1 MLNGLVNLVY
11 PPKCLLC
18 DKKTGNESLCRECK
32 KLWKPFPHKLTDF
45 NFPTY
50 ASIRYNRVA
59 MKMVLLAKEEGNKS
73 AQELLATAIRTS
85 ITRLISGSDKEISI
99 VPIPT
104 SFKPYRRRG
113 INPILE
119 LASRTCTQ
127 MQRNNQEINIAQ
139 LLEVRK
145 SLQDQTGLT
154 NLERLRNLAGAF
166 QVKSQIDSDS
176 YESRRLI
183 VIDDVVA
190 SGSTL
195 REAVRALKERNL
207 TVIGAAS
214 ACFTFRY

>member
-1 MLNGLVNLVY
+1 MLNDLVNLVY

-18 DKKTGNESLCRECK
+18 LKKAGNESLCQECK
-32 KLWKPFPHKLTDF
+32 KLWKPLPHKLKDF

-50 ASIRYNRVA
+50 ASIQYNRVA
-59 MKMVLLAKEEGNKS
+59 MKIVLLAKEEGNRF
-73 AQELLATAIRTS
+73 AQELLASALKTS
-85 ITRLISGSDKEISI
+85 ITRLISGSDKEISL

-119 LASRTCTQ
+119 LASRTCAQ
-127 MQRNNQEINIAQ
+127 MQNNQEIKVAQ

-145 SLQDQTGLT
+145 TLQDQTGLT
-154 NLERLRNLAGAF
+154 NLERLSNLAGAF
-166 QVKSQIDSDS
+166 QVKSLIDSDS

-195 REAVRALKERNL
+195 REAVRVLKERNL

>member
-1 MLNGLVNLVY
+1 MFNGLVNLVY

-18 DKKTGNESLCRECK
+18 DKKTENDSLCQSCK
-32 KLWKPFPHKLTDF
+32 KSWKPCPYNLKDF

-50 ASIRYNRVA
+50 ASIPYNRVA
-59 MKMVLLAKEEGNKS
+59 MKIVLLAKEEGNRS
-73 AQELLATAIRTS
+73 AQELLATAIKTS
-85 ITRLISGSDKEISI
+85 IARIISSSGKGISL

-104 SFKPYRRRG
+104 SWKPYRRRG
-113 INPILE
+113 LNPILE
-119 LASRTCTQ
+119 LALRTCHQ
-127 MQRNNQEINIAQ
+127 MKSSNQEINIAQ
-139 LLEVRK
+139 ILEVRK
-145 SLQDQTGLT
+145 SLQDQTGLN

-166 QVKSQIDSDS
+166 QVKSQIDRDS
-176 YESRRLI
+176 YESRPLI

>member
-1 MLNGLVNLVY
+1 MLNGLVNLIY

-18 DKKTGNESLCRECK
+18 DKKIGNESLCQECK
-32 KLWKPFPHKLTDF
+32 KLWKPFPYKLTDF

-59 MKMVLLAKEEGNKS
+59 MKMVLLAKEEGNRS
-73 AQELLATAIRTS
+73 AQELLATAINTS
-85 ITRLISGSDKEISI
+85 ITKLISGSDKEISL

-104 SFKPYRRRG
+104 SIKPYRRRG

-127 MQRNNQEINIAQ
+127 MQRSNQEINIAQ

-145 SLQDQTGLT
+145 SLKDQTGLT

-166 QVKSQIDSDS
+166 QVKSQIDSES
-176 YESRRLI
+176 FESRPLI

>member
-11 PPKCLLC
+11 PPKCILC
-18 DKKTGNESLCRECK
+18 DKKTGNETLCQECK
-32 KLWKPFPHKLTDF
+32 KLWKPFPKKLTDF
-45 NFPTY
+45 KFPTY

-59 MKMVLLAKEEGNKS
+59 MKMVLLAKEEGNRS

-85 ITRLISGSDKEISI
+85 ITRLISGSDNKISL

-119 LASRTCTQ
+119 LAMRTCTQ
-127 MQRNNQEINIAQ
+127 MQSNNQEINIAQ

>member
-1 MLNGLVNLVY
+1 MFNGLVNLIY
-11 PPKCLLC
+11 PTKCLLC
-18 DKKTGNESLCRECK
+18 EKKTENESLCQECR
-32 KLWKPFPHKLTDF
+32 KLWKPVPHKLKDF
-45 NFPTY
+45 TFPTY
-50 ASIRYNRVA
+50 AAIRYDRVA
-59 MKMVLLAKEEGNKS
+59 MKIVLQAKEEGNRS
-73 AQELLATAIRTS
+73 AQALLATAIRSS
-85 ITRLISGSDKEISI
+85 ITHIISSSSKEFAL

-104 SFKPYRRRG
+104 STKPYRRRG
-113 INPILE
+113 IDPILE
-119 LASRTCTQ
+119 LASQTRLQ
-127 MQRNNQEINIAQ
+127 MQDANQKFTVAQ

-145 SLQDQTGLT
+145 PLQDQTGLT

-166 QVKSQIDSDS
+166 QVKNEIARDFYDS
-176 YESRRLI
+176 RPII

>member
-1 MLNGLVNLVY
+1 
-11 PPKCLLC
+11 
-18 DKKTGNESLCRECK
+18 
-32 KLWKPFPHKLTDF
+32 
-45 NFPTY
+45 
-50 ASIRYNRVA
+50 
-59 MKMVLLAKEEGNKS
+59 
-73 AQELLATAIRTS
+73 
-85 ITRLISGSDKEISI
+85 
-99 VPIPT
+99 
-104 SFKPYRRRG
+104 
-113 INPILE
+113 
-119 LASRTCTQ
+119 

-166 QVKSQIDSDS
+166 QVKSQIESDS
-176 YESRRLI
+176 YESRGLI

>member
-1 MLNGLVNLVY
+1 MLKDLVKLVY

-18 DKKTGNESLCRECK
+18 DKKIGNEPLCQDCE
-32 KLWKPFPHKLTDF
+32 KLWKPFPHKLKDF
-45 NFPTY
+45 IFPAY
-50 ASIRYNRVA
+50 ASIKYNRVA
-59 MKMVLLAKEEGNKS
+59 MKMVLLAKEEGNIS
-73 AQELLATAIRTS
+73 AQKLLATAIKTS
-85 ITRLISGSDKEISI
+85 ITRLISDSDKEISL

-104 SFKPYRRRG
+104 SSKPYRRRG

-119 LASRTCTQ
+119 LASRTSEI
-127 MQRNNQEINIAQ
+127 MQSNNQEIKIAQ

-166 QVKSQIDSDS
+166 QVKSQIDSDY